1 MKGRLAL
8 WLKLVFYLTP
18 HDCAKVFSILYG
30 RSGNHHLEMWPP
42 NKSIAVEALNILVYV
57 CRYLLLTKGLLD
69 FNTRNL
75 ECTIGW
81 KILWPFLGGI
91 LRNLIKIPTFWFW
104 LSPRPKIEK
113 ENILGKVVCFKN
125 KLKV

>member
-42 NKSIAVEALNILVYV
+42 NKSIAVEVLYILYV

-69 FNTRNL
+69 FNARNL

-81 KILWPFLGGI
+81 KILWPFWGDSKKSHKNT
-91 LRNLIKIPTFWFW
+91 NLWFW
-104 LSPRPKIEK
+104 LSPRLKIEK